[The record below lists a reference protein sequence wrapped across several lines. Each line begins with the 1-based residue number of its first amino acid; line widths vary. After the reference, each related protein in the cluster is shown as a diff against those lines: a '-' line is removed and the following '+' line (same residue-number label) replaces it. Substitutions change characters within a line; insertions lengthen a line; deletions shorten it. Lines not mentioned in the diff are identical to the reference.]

1 MPDSE
6 EQKFY
11 LVRPSTN
18 VRALT
23 REDKPLIVTADG
35 IEAAIESLDHIV
47 TPKTGRLEAVPVE
60 EFHERWDG
68 ARSAAKRD
76 VHEAVYGGDDDG
88 DDVVEAWVE

>member
-1 MPDSE
+1 MTETD
-6 EQKFY
+6 EQKYY

-35 IEAAIESLDHIV
+35 IEPAIESLDHIV

-76 VHEAVYGGDDDG
+76 VFRETVKYWEDG
-88 DDVVEAWVE
+88 VKEVVGE